1 MTHSRRAVV
10 GWVAV
15 MTLVTMTASCAH
27 HQTSGVTMAQ
37 DAGSGSSV
45 SVTSTTTQGAGGS
58 SVSVSS
64 INVSGADVRVIN
76 GSVWIDGEAV
86 PEDATRWTTRDGR
99 TFRIHRDGNQV
110 HIASE

>member
-1 MTHSRRAVV
+1 MAHSKRAVA
-10 GWVAV
+10 GGAAV
-15 MTLVTMTASCAH
+15 LTLVTMTAACAH
-27 HQTSGVTMAQ
+27 PQTSGVTMAQ
-37 DAGSGSSV
+37 EAGSGSSV

-64 INVSGADVRVIN
+64 INVGGADVRVIN
-76 GSVWIDGEAV
+76 GSVWIDGDKV
-86 PEDATRWTTRDGR
+86 PEDVTRWTARDGR